1 MLSEAYI
8 HTLIH
13 FNGENSLMK
22 VILRIQSRGSWGRE
36 VEAQEDPVQEKRG
49 GTENSGWGVEGH

>member
-1 MLSEAYI
+1 
-8 HTLIH
+8 
-13 FNGENSLMK
+13 MK